1 MSNMN
6 GQTISDVLQQ
16 NNDTSYQA
24 ELKHT
29 LERAFQIEAWEKLAL
44 ARLHEA
50 NIKLSEHQFTH
61 HQTHLSLIQSLND
74 NESLRLQLQSI
85 IQARD
90 SDIFWRLANPFRKV
104 IATFPRSMI
113 LYSRKILKL
122 LYWAA
127 SPWKMKSRLQYIKN
141 RNAALIQTIDPFTQ
155 KTTNMLNSVQTPN
168 TNDIVLNASARD
180 LYTQILKSMT
190 ESKQL

>member
-1 MSNMN
+1 MSDEHQRN
-6 GQTISDVLQQ
+6 S
-16 NNDTSYQA
+16 DTSSQA

-44 ARLHEA
+44 TRLHEA
-50 NIKLSEHQFTH
+50 NIKVSEHQFAH
-61 HQTHLSLIQSLND
+61 HQTHLRLIQSLKD

-90 SDIFWRLANPFRKV
+90 NDIFWRFANPFRK
-104 IATFPRSMI
+104 IITTIPRPMI

-122 LYWAA
+122 LYWIAT
-127 SPWKMKSRLQYIKN
+127 PWKMKSRLQYIKN
-141 RNAALIQTIDPFTQ
+141 RNAALIQTIDPCTQ
-155 KTTNMLNSVQTPN
+155 NTTNMLNLVQMPN
-168 TNDIVLNASARD
+168 ANDIVLNASARD

-190 ESKQL
+190 ESKQP

>member
-1 MSNMN
+1 MSNTN
-6 GQTISDVLQQ
+6 GQTISDEHQR
-16 NNDTSYQA
+16 NNEASSQA

-29 LERAFQIEAWEKLAL
+29 LERAFQIETWEKLAL

-50 NIKLSEHQFTH
+50 NIKVSEHQSAH
-61 HQTHLSLIQSLND
+61 HQTHLSLIQSLKD

-85 IQARD
+85 IQERD
-90 SDIFWRLANPFRKV
+90 NDIFWRLANPFRKI
-104 IATFPRSMI
+104 IATFPRPMI

-127 SPWKMKSRLQYIKN
+127 TPWKMKSRLQYIKN
-141 RNAALIQTIDPFTQ
+141 RNAALIQTIDPCTQ
-155 KTTNMLNSVQTPN
+155 KTTNMLNLVQIPN

-190 ESKQL
+190 ESKQV